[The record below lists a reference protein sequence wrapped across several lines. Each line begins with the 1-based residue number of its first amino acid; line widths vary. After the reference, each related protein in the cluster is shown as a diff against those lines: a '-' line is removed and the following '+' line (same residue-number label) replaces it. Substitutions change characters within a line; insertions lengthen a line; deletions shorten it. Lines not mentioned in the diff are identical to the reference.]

1 MVLRLARE
9 NPLWG
14 HRRVHGDLARSGIT
28 AAAIGRAILR
38 QGKVPRAYQRARDVW
53 GSFPRAQASS
63 TGTAP
68 PIAPPTTTPDR
79 RDRPDC
85 PCNPAPRPYP
95 PFPTT
100 RRPHQMSTNVRPDR
114 AKRAPWSARRTEVFT
129 RRALKHSPLGTSYRY
144 RPHPPTR
151 TARAGLAT
159 NLRLRSLVRLVAMC
173 RKLGNGPSGRRYTP
187 CDVSKGCTWCDEI
200 LPVRIESVT
209 RWSLGSYFEPSR
221 D

>member
-38 QGKVPRAYQRARDVW
+38 QGNVPRAYQRARTC
-53 GSFPRAQASS
+53 G
-63 TGTAP
+63 AP
-68 PIAPPTTTPDR
+68 SAVPD
-79 RDRPDC
+79 
-85 PCNPAPRPYP
+85 
-95 PFPTT
+95 T

-144 RPHPPTR
+144 RPNPPTR